1 MKFSSHLI
9 CLSLAALPLAAGAQ
23 SFSPDAGSLL
33 STTQDSLSG
42 RDERQLEGFP
52 VEYYPRL
59 RWTDD
64 FSVQV
69 DSITIHGNTLVPT
82 EKLESAVKGFVGKR
96 MVVQKLPNV
105 SAAVNKVYRDA
116 GFRVKAY
123 IPEQSFAR
131 GRLVVQVIETGTYR

>member
-1 MKFSSHLI
+1 MKFSSQLI
-9 CLSLAALPLAAGAQ
+9 CLSLAALPLAVGAQ

-33 STTQDSLSG
+33 SATQDSLSG

-69 DSITIHGNTLVPT
+69 DSIAIHGNTLVPT

>member
-1 MKFSSHLI
+1 MKFSSQLI
-9 CLSLAALPLAAGAQ
+9 CLSLASLPLAVGAQ

-33 STTQDSLSG
+33 SATQDSLSG

-69 DSITIHGNTLVPT
+69 DSIAIHGNTLVPT

-105 SAAVNKVYRDA
+105 SAAVSKVYRDA